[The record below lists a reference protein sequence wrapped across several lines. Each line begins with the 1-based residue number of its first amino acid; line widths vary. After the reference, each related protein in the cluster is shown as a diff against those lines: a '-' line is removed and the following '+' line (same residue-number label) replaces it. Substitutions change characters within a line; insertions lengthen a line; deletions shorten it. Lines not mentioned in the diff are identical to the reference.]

1 MRNLYHTCKF
11 STLTINFSVVWPRQ
25 IVDLG
30 KQFTLMIRPESTFAR
45 PLEDIFKMSWRHFE
59 DVLKTPSRRL
69 EDVLK
74 TSWRRLEGV
83 LKTSWRLAYGQ
94 DEYIDLDQDV
104 LKISSEDVWL
114 RRIYSSWSRRLED
127 VFIKTNVCWEVN
139 LKIGPLLSKISFT
152 EYILM
157 EMFRSRILQRNL
169 RILTRKIHPQI
180 KFKRFWK
187 IWKCIL

>member
-1 MRNLYHTCKF
+1 
-11 STLTINFSVVWPRQ
+11 
-25 IVDLG
+25 
-30 KQFTLMIRPESTFAR
+30 MIRPESIFAR

-94 DEYIDLDQDV
+94 DEYIDLDRDV
-104 LKISSEDVWL
+104 LKMSSEDVWL

-169 RILTRKIHPQI
+169 RILARKIHPQI

>member
-25 IVDLG
+25 ILDLG

-45 PLEDIFKMSWRHFE
+45 RF
-59 DVLKTPSRRL
+59 

-74 TSWRRLEGV
+74 TSWRCLENAW
-83 LKTSWRLAYGQ
+83 KTSWRCL
-94 DEYIDLDQDV
+94 EDV
-104 LKISSEDVWL
+104 LKTGVWPRRIYWSWSRRLKMSSEDVWL

-127 VFIKTNVCWEVN
+127 VSIKTNVCWEVN

-157 EMFRSRILQRNL
+157 EMPRSRILQRNL
-169 RILTRKIHPQI
+169 RILTGKIHPQI
-180 KFKRFWK
+180 KFNRFWK
-187 IWKCIL
+187 IWKCILWQLVY